1 MKKIGLLLIIVFIGL
16 WTAAPSYAAWLIY
29 SKPEFKGRVID
40 AETKQPIEG
49 AVVVAIYNRV
59 ALIGNPGGRSYSYEA
74 VKETLTDKRGEF
86 HFSSY
91 TSIIPFWME
100 SFAQFIFYKPGYL
113 SSEGPDYLGSRTF
126 IEAFFSIDVIGKV
139 GEIKDC
145 EFGDCKTWKGTLGI
159 LELKKANA
167 YDERRIGVPST
178 PAEYTSKD
186 LPLLFKAINDDRKE
200 RGLEVRENE

>member
-1 MKKIGLLLIIVFIGL
+1 MKKIVLLLFIIFIAL
-16 WTAAPSYAAWLIY
+16 WNATPSYAAWLIY
-29 SKPEFKGRVID
+29 NKPEFKGRVID
-40 AETKQPIEG
+40 ADTKKPIEG

-59 ALIGNPGGRSYSYEA
+59 ALIGNPGGRSYSYET

-100 SFAQFIFYKPGYL
+100 SFAQFIFFKPGYL
-113 SSEGPDYLGSRTF
+113 SSEGPEYLGSRIF
-126 IEAFFSIDVIGKV
+126 IEAFFSMDIIGKV

-159 LELKKANA
+159 LELKKAKTSE
-167 YDERRIGVPST
+167 ERSKGT
-178 PAEYTSKD
+178 PDRPTGYTSRD
-186 LPLLFKAINDDRKE
+186 LPLLFKAVNEDRKE
-200 RGLEVRENE
+200 RGLEGEVR